1 MLTKIINKNINVD
14 INDDEFIESLSY
26 NVNLIVYVNMEYQF
40 DKTNNVIIYN

>member
-14 INDDEFIESLSY
+14 INDDEFIESLSN